1 MKLSG
6 HNFENDVFSS
16 LLDGLAK
23 DVELNTNA
31 KVAVTAEVN
40 EFFTSTT
47 MQDLKNIHQE
57 DLEFIANELNFAAER
72 AKVAVNTEDLA
83 KFAMQVQREN
93 LRGKSLERAA
103 QKFCNDNDRT
113 IAPPQGVTRLAAS
126 NLLDQLAAHQVIP
139 AGYDPNVGANNSIT
153 GKFMGS
159 SKNPNT
165 IWDTDALQK
174 QAQIALGDEKIAQSK
189 AEQKSYRND
198 MKTAQWQE
206 HQDAHSDPVQ
216 VHKGITNTGT
226 SENNEPIVNQKTAAN
241 SMSIFSDDRDF
252 QNIPEQTLGEEI
264 VAKAEARAN
273 KKADGQEEPRGIQK
287 PKSTR
292 DALDGIFGS

>member
-23 DVELNTNA
+23 DVELKGTA

-40 EFFTSTT
+40 DFFTSTT
-47 MQDLKNIHQE
+47 MQDLQNIHQE

-83 KFAMQVQREN
+83 KFAVQVQREN

-103 QKFCNDNDRT
+103 QKFCNDNERT
-113 IAPPQGVTRLAAS
+113 VAPPQGVTRLAAS
-126 NLLDQLAAHQVIP
+126 NLIDQLAAHQVVP
-139 AGYDPNVGANNSIT
+139 AGYNPDVGANNSMT

-165 IWDTDALQK
+165 IWDTDALQR
-174 QAQIALGDEKIAQSK
+174 QAQIALGDEKIRESLKAQ
-189 AEQKSYRND
+189 EEYRNN

-206 HQDAHSDPVQ
+206 HQDTHSDPLQ
-216 VHKGITNTGT
+216 VHKGITNAGT
-226 SENNEPIVNQKTAAN
+226 SENNEPIVNQKNAAN

-273 KKADGQEEPRGIQK
+273 KKADAHEEPREIQK

-292 DALDGIFGS
+292 AALDSLFGS